1 LRSVRLYDPG
11 RRPVNWTEII
21 GPGQF
26 SAFSKALDTGL
37 PCDPEGRPF
46 ADAAAAACV
55 LFDSLDEARA
65 FCESAVLVQPGI
77 RFDVFDASGR
87 VNPPLLTVVHA
98 SRARTLDTDPR
109 GIRLRRTIAW
119 LLIVAA
125 VPVLA
130 LAYSLRDVRAI
141 FPGFIGINMILAGG
155 RLLWFNLAVRETERA
170 REARLQAVSNPQ
182 ARR

>member
-11 RRPVNWTEII
+11 RRPVSWTEII

-26 SAFSKALDTGL
+26 SAFSTALDSGL
-37 PCDPEGRPF
+37 PCDPEGHPF
-46 ADAAAAACV
+46 AEAAVACV

-65 FCESAVLVQPGI
+65 FCESAVLVHPGI

-98 SRARTLDTDPR
+98 SRAQTLDTDPR

-119 LLIVAA
+119 VLIVSA

-170 REARLQAVSNPQ
+170 REVRLRAVSNPQ